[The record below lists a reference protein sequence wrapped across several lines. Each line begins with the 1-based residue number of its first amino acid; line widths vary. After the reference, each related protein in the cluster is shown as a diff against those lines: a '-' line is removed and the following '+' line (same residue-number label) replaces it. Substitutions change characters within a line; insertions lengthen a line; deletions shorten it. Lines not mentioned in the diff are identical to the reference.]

1 MAGVPGGN
9 TSGGGFK
16 DWWQD
21 NKSGIGS
28 LFGNLIKGGADYAA
42 ADDIIKRLTD
52 VGTGLA
58 EGFTDLGQEAFSRSQ
73 FKPFTVTTGAGTT
86 KATVDPETGEYS
98 GFSTTLGT
106 PGAAQT
112 TGVQNIISGMLGP
125 TGYNAD
131 PTGGM
136 AGTIGTNAFT
146 GANTF
151 LGNTAIDPTGGTAG
165 TIRDTALGGVGG
177 LLGTATG
184 SRASREQDIYNR
196 IRSIQNPEE
205 QRQQQLLNDRLL
217 SQGRLGLSTSMY
229 GGSPEQF
236 AMEKARAEAMNQASL
251 SAMDQASK
259 QREADLGVASQLFG
273 LGSGASML
281 PQQLAQGNLGL
292 ASGMFGLGG
301 QAAQLPLS
309 LQGVQGQNLAQM
321 MGLQFMPEQQ
331 MLDALGAGTNLA
343 SIADE
348 GRRYGA
354 GLFDESTGSGLEAI
368 LQAELGKAD
377 FLKSL
382 YSGAVG
388 QGGGSSGGGWFD
400 TIIDTI
406 FGS

>member
-1 MAGVPGGN
+1 MFTVGPSTN
-9 TSGGGFK
+9 TSSGGFK

-42 ADDIIKRLTD
+42 ADDIIKRLTE
-52 VGTGLA
+52 VGSGLA

-98 GFSTTLGT
+98 GYSTTLGT

-125 TGYNAD
+125 TGYSA
-131 PTGGM
+131 
-136 AGTIGTNAFT
+136 
-146 GANTF
+146 
-151 LGNTAIDPTGGTAG
+151 DPTGGTAG

-177 LLGTATG
+177 LLGSVTGPRAT
-184 SRASREQDIYNR
+184 REQDIYNR
-196 IRSIQNPEE
+196 IRSIQTPEE

-217 SQGRLGLSTSMY
+217 SQGRLGLTTSMY

-251 SAMDQASK
+251 AAMERAGQER
-259 QREADLGVASQLFG
+259 QQDLATATG
-273 LGSGASML
+273 L
-281 PQQLAQGNLGL
+281 
-292 ASGMFGLGG
+292 FGLGG

-388 QGGGSSGGGWFD
+388 QGGGSSGGGGWFD

>member
-1 MAGVPGGN
+1 MFTVGPSTN
-9 TSGGGFK
+9 TSSGGFK

-42 ADDIIKRLTD
+42 ADDIIKRLTE
-52 VGTGLA
+52 VGSGLA

-98 GFSTTLGT
+98 GYSTTLGT
-106 PGAAQT
+106 
-112 TGVQNIISGMLGP
+112 
-125 TGYNAD
+125 
-131 PTGGM
+131 
-136 AGTIGTNAFT
+136 
-146 GANTF
+146 
-151 LGNTAIDPTGGTAG
+151 
-165 TIRDTALGGVGG
+165 
-177 LLGTATG
+177 
-184 SRASREQDIYNR
+184 
-196 IRSIQNPEE
+196 PEE

-217 SQGRLGLSTSMY
+217 SQGRLGLTTSMY

-251 SAMDQASK
+251 AAMERAGQER
-259 QREADLGVASQLFG
+259 QQDLATATG
-273 LGSGASML
+273 L
-281 PQQLAQGNLGL
+281 
-292 ASGMFGLGG
+292 FGLGG

-388 QGGGSSGGGWFD
+388 QGGGSSGGGGWFD

>member
-1 MAGVPGGN
+1 MSSIF
-9 TSGGGFK
+9 SG
-16 DWWQD
+16 DWWKDGGWAD
-21 NKSGIGS
+21 NLGG
-28 LFGNLIKGGADYAA
+28 LFGNLLKGGAKYAA
-42 ADDIIKRLTD
+42 ADDIVSRLTD

-125 TGYNAD
+125 TGYSA
-131 PTGGM
+131 
-136 AGTIGTNAFT
+136 
-146 GANTF
+146 
-151 LGNTAIDPTGGTAG
+151 DPTGGTAG

-177 LLGTATG
+177 LLGSVTGPRAT
-184 SRASREQDIYNR
+184 REQDIYNR
-196 IRSIQNPEE
+196 IRSIQTPEE

-217 SQGRLGLSTSMY
+217 SQGRLGLTTSMY

-251 SAMDQASK
+251 AAMERAGQER
-259 QREADLGVASQLFG
+259 QQDLATATG
-273 LGSGASML
+273 L
-281 PQQLAQGNLGL
+281 
-292 ASGMFGLGG
+292 FGLGG
-301 QAAQLPLS
+301 QAAQLPLN

-331 MLDALGAGTNLA
+331 MLDALGAGTNIA
-343 SIADE
+343 SIASED
-348 GRRYGA
+348 RRYGS

-368 LQAELGKAD
+368 LQAELGKTD
-377 FLKSL
+377 FLKNL
-382 YSGAVG
+382 YAGAVG
-388 QGGGSSGGGWFD
+388 GEGSGGSGGWFD
-400 TIIDTI
+400 TIIGTL